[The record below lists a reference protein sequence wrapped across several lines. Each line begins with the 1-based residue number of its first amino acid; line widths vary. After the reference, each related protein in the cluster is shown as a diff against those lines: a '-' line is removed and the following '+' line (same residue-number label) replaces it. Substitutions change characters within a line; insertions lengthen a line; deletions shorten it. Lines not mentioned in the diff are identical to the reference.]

1 MDFDD
6 IVNKYDTWF
15 TTPLGHHVD
24 RCEKEITWRLAKPR
38 PGEKVLDIGTGTANY
53 LMELARMGLD
63 CIGLDVGQNMVLRA
77 KEKSGR
83 GMIRV
88 CKPGGRIVVSVLSK
102 LNRGSSCPCD
112 MMDL

>member
-6 IVNKYDTWF
+6 IVDKYDTWF

-24 RCEKEITWRLAKPR
+24 RWEKEITWRLAKPR

-63 CIGLDVGQNMVLRA
+63 CTGLDVGQNMVLRA
-77 KEKSGR
+77 KEKCNRSRVQSSRFRVGR
-83 GMIRV
+83 FKG
-88 CKPGGRIVVSVLSK
+88 SK
-102 LNRGSSCPCD
+102 VKT
-112 MMDL
+112 

>member
-24 RCEKEITWRLAKPR
+24 RWEKEITWRLAKPR
-38 PGEKVLDIGTGTANY
+38 PGEKVVDIGTGTANY

-63 CIGLDVGQNMVLRA
+63 CTGLDVGQNMVLRA

-102 LNRGSSCPCD
+102 LNRGSSYPCD
-112 MMDL
+112 MTDL